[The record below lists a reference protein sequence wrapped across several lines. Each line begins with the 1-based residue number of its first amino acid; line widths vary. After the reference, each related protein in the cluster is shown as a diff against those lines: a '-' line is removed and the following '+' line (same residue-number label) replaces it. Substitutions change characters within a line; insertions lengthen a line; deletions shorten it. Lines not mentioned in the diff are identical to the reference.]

1 MATVLEGLVSSSLRK
16 LGKLVEDEVVMTLSV
31 GRDIKRLKQNLEGFR
46 AVRRDAEAVAMRD
59 EMVNL
64 WWKRISDV
72 MFNVDDVI
80 DLYMVHSN
88 MRHRSPPCCSL
99 FSCFTKLLDDHR
111 VGTRIKSINV
121 ELDDISRTISM
132 YTPGRPRSPQQQIRT
147 ADLDTD
153 HMGEPGV
160 VGTAITHDV
169 DSMVQAIVYGVSENN
184 EPSVFGIGGMG
195 GIGKTTL
202 AQKIFCDQRIKGVY
216 QIHIWL
222 YISETFIATGLLKRA
237 IRMAGGNCD
246 QLEHVELV
254 VRLKQTIE
262 GKSVFLVLDD
272 VPNPDVWNNLLRS
285 PLYGALDA
293 ASNACIL
300 VTTRN
305 RDILQAMDATHT
317 HQVNTMSED
326 DGLRLLMKNAFQP
339 YDGTFQELGRA
350 IVERCDG
357 LPLAIK
363 VVAGVLS
370 TKRTVVEWEMVRDS
384 EWYVEGLPPG
394 VEGSLYVSYRN
405 LPDEL
410 KQCFLWCALLPPN
423 FGINRDAVSYW
434 WVAEG
439 FVRKER
445 GRSIYKTAEGYYY
458 ELIKRNLLQPKP
470 EFVNQGVSTMHDVL
484 RSLGQHLTKDYSLYM
499 KVKNDL
505 SMFMNDEDNAARPNL
520 RRLGIGTD
528 VEELPALEEHEC
540 LRTLLV
546 FYNQNFRSVRGDI
559 FRRLQ
564 HIRVVILS
572 GTSIQNIP
580 ESVGNLVLLKLLD
593 LSHTEITELPE
604 SIGRLISL
612 EYLCLR
618 GCHKLYRLPASLM
631 RLWNISFLELED
643 TALRHV
649 PKGIEKFKKLYNL
662 RGVFESETGF
672 RLDELQCLPNIH
684 RLWVTKLEQAIP
696 GGHKVLEN
704 SNHLI
709 ELGLRCTMG
718 VSTNDRTLYADDKV
732 QIIQEVYDKLKPSR
746 SLEYIFIVGFPGTAF
761 PEWLCLEP
769 ELTMPHLGHMH
780 LNECISCSKLP
791 PAGQMPEL
799 QVLQVKGADA
809 VETIGT
815 ELLGRGVRRPG
826 RPAVFFPELELL
838 LIIGMCKLQSW
849 SLDLGNPCDIMGD
862 NFKEYLMPKLQRLLL
877 VDCPRLSALP
887 ANLFMNLKRIHIEGA
902 HELQEVVDL
911 PAVVWLKVKNN
922 TWLRKIANLGN
933 LRDLFAQDCPALD
946 QANNLWSLRR
956 VYMIDC
962 AHAQEFEDCLA
973 EEALAD
979 HRRDHPGPWPSLLRK
994 LAQHV
999 AHTAKVGHQFVADT
1013 ALFMARSSSS
1023 LTVRPR
1029 IQFHLATD
1037 GRNIFPDETL
1047 YNQTGLL

>member
-1 MATVLEGLVSSSLRK
+1 MATVLDGLVSSSLRK

-31 GRDIKRLKQNLEGFR
+31 GRDIKRLKKNLEGFR

-80 DLYMVHSN
+80 DLYMVQSN
-88 MRHRSPPCCSL
+88 MRHRSLPCCSM
-99 FSCFTKLLDDHR
+99 FSCFMKLLDDNR
-111 VGTRIKSINV
+111 VGTRIKDINV
-121 ELDDISRTISM
+121 ELDDISRTVNM
-132 YTPGRPRSPQQQIRT
+132 YTPGRPRSPQQQITTVDT
-147 ADLDTD
+147 APIV
-153 HMGEPGV
+153 EPGV
-160 VGTAITHDV
+160 VGTAITHAI
-169 DSMVQAIVYGVSENN
+169 DSMVQAIIVSTSNNN
-184 EPSVFGIGGMG
+184 ESCVFGIEGMG

-202 AQKIFCDQRIKGVY
+202 AQKIFCDQRIKGVF

-222 YISETFIATGLLKRA
+222 YISETFIATGLLEQA

-246 QLEHVELV
+246 RLEPGELV

-293 ASNACIL
+293 ALNACVL

-305 RDILQAMDATHT
+305 RDVLQAMDATHT

-326 DGLRLLMKNAFQP
+326 DGLRLLMKAAFQP
-339 YDGTFQELGRA
+339 YDGIFQELGRA

-363 VVAGVLS
+363 VVAGVLA
-370 TKRTVVEWEMVRDS
+370 TKRTVVEWEMIRDS

-423 FGINRDAVSYW
+423 FGINRDTVSCW

-439 FVRKER
+439 FVRKEH

-470 EFVNQGVSTMHDVL
+470 EFVNQAVSTMHDIL
-484 RSLGQHLTKDYSLYM
+484 RSLGQHLTKHYSLYM
-499 KVKNDL
+499 KVENDL
-505 SMFMNDEDNAARPNL
+505 STFMNDEDNVARPNL

-528 VEELPALEEHEC
+528 VEELPALEEHKC

-546 FYNQNFRSVRGDI
+546 FDNKNFLSVRDDI

-564 HIRVVILS
+564 HIRVLILN
-572 GTSIQNIP
+572 GTSIQSIP

-593 LSHTEITELPE
+593 LGDTKITELPE

-618 GCHKLYRLPASLM
+618 GCGQLYRLPASLM
-631 RLWNISFLELED
+631 RLWNISFLELEG

-662 RGVFESETGF
+662 RGVFESENGF
-672 RLDELQCLPNIH
+672 GLDELQCLPNIH
-684 RLWVTKLEQAIP
+684 RLWVAKLEKAMP
-696 GGHKVLEN
+696 GGQKVLEN

-709 ELGLRCTMG
+709 ELGLGCTMG
-718 VSTNDRTLYADDKV
+718 MHTNDR
-732 QIIQEVYDKLKPSR
+732 IQEVYDKLKPSR
-746 SLEYIFIVGFPGTAF
+746 SLENIFFVGYPGTAF
-761 PEWLCLEP
+761 PEWLCLDP
-769 ELTMPHLGHMH
+769 EVIMPRLRHMH

-791 PAGQMPEL
+791 PAGQMPHL
-799 QVLQVKGADA
+799 LVLQIRGADA
-809 VETIGT
+809 VKTIGT

-838 LIIGMCKLQSW
+838 IIIGMCKLQSW
-849 SLDLGNPCDIMGD
+849 SLDIGNPCDIMGD
-862 NFKEYLMPKLQRLLL
+862 NFKEYLMPKLQRLFL

-922 TWLRKIANLGN
+922 TCLRKIANLGN

-962 AHAQEFEDCLA
+962 ARAQEFEDCLA

-979 HRRDHPGPWPSLLRK
+979 HRRDHPRPWPSLLRK
-994 LAQHV
+994 FAQHV

-1023 LTVRPR
+1023 LTVRPH
-1029 IQFHLATD
+1029 IQFHRATD

-1047 YNQTGLL
+1047 YN